1 MRVGTPQADGPM
13 VNFQLPCN
21 SRCKEVALIKVSIAK
36 RILHSGRYRKGIE
49 DQDKRLAYHQA
60 NNSRGTVS
68 SEEFNRSVSIN
79 LK

>member
-13 VNFQLPCN
+13 VNFRLPCN

-49 DQDKRLAYHQA
+49 DQDRRLAYHQA
-60 NNSRGTVS
+60 NNRGTVS